1 MMNFDGKL
9 ALVTG
14 ASGGIGAAVAA
25 TLAAQGAHVALHYN
39 RGEAAARAVADAI
52 TAKGGTAYLGQGDI
66 TQRGVPAEVV
76 NEAAEKLGGLD
87 ILFNNAGAMI
97 RRMPFMELDDA
108 LYDEALDLNARPV
121 IAASQA
127 AVPHM
132 EKRGGG
138 SIINVGSIAGIDG
151 GGSGSGHY
159 GSAKAYVHNLT
170 RHMARDLARLNI
182 RVNAIAPGVVQTAF
196 HAATPPERMQAMQAT
211 IPLGR
216 LGTPDDCVGPV
227 LFVASSAASYM
238 TGQILHVNGGMY
250 LP

>member
-52 TAKGGTAYLGQGDI
+52 TAKGGTAYLVQGDI

-227 LFVASSAASYM
+227 LFLASSAASYM